1 MTEGTVGDTMAEVE
15 FRQVCK
21 VYDKKVR
28 AVQELS
34 FVCRSGEFFAIL
46 GPSGC
51 GKTSSLRMLAGLE
64 EISEGDVLIG
74 GKRVNDLS
82 SRERNVAMSFENYGL
97 YPNFTIFDNIAY
109 PLRIHRVPEEEIKDK
124 VCAIARKLRL
134 TNVLTFQPAAL
145 SSGQKQRVSIA
156 RALVRNPDVTI
167 MDEPLSHLDARMRS
181 NMRSVIKRLHD
192 QLGLTTIYV
201 THDQIEAMTMAD
213 HILIMDQGRMQ
224 QIGTPDEVYYRP
236 VNLFVAGFIG
246 TPQMNLIESVIR
258 REDGELRVVKD
269 GALFEPVRRYGDNIR
284 EGAQVVFGVRPHDV
298 EISHEP
304 LEDYRRGSVY
314 VVEALGETTIV
325 SIRAGDTILRA
336 ERDGHLTDWLS
347 DDEIY
352 FRISPERIHLFDG
365 ESGLRIIPAD
375 EKEQ

>member
-1 MTEGTVGDTMAEVE
+1 MAEIE

-28 AVQELS
+28 AVEQLS
-34 FVCRSGEFFAIL
+34 FVCRNGDFFAIL

-74 GKRVNDLS
+74 GRRVNDLTP
-82 SRERNVAMSFENYGL
+82 RERNVAMSFENYGL
-97 YPNFTIFDNIAY
+97 YPDFTIFDNIAY
-109 PLRIHRVPEEEIKDK
+109 PLRIHKVPDGEIKEK
-124 VCAIARKLRL
+124 VRAIAHKLRL
-134 TNVLTFQPAAL
+134 TNVLSFKPAAL

-213 HILIMDQGRMQ
+213 KILIMDQGRMQ
-224 QIGTPDEVYYRP
+224 QVGTPDEVYYYP

-246 TPQMNLIESVIR
+246 TPQMNLVESTICGEGGRAAAV
-258 REDGELRVVKD
+258 REGVFTVDVS
-269 GALFEPVRRYGDNIR
+269 RYGDHVQP
-284 EGAQVVFGVRPHDV
+284 GQKVTFGIRPHDV
-298 EISHEP
+298 KVAHEELP
-304 LEDYRRGSVY
+304 GYTAGTVY
-314 VVEALGETTIV
+314 VVEALGETTII
-325 SIRAGDTILRA
+325 SIKLGDTILRS
-336 ERDGHLTDWLS
+336 EQDGHLTEWHS
-347 DDEIY
+347 DDRIY
-352 FRISPERIHLFDG
+352 FHMDPGDIHLFDG
-365 ESGLRIIPAD
+365 ESGLRIRPLNEGKD
-375 EKEQ
+375 L

>member
-1 MTEGTVGDTMAEVE
+1 MAEIE
-15 FRQVCK
+15 FRQVYK

-28 AVQELS
+28 AVEQLS
-34 FVCRSGEFFAIL
+34 FTCKNKEFFAIL

-64 EISEGDVLIG
+64 DVSEGDVLIG
-74 GKRVNDLS
+74 GRRVNDLTP
-82 SRERNVAMSFENYGL
+82 RERNVAMSFENYGL
-97 YPNFTIFDNIAY
+97 YPDFTIFDNIAY
-109 PLRIHRVPEEEIKDK
+109 PLRIHKVPDSEIKEK
-124 VCAIARKLRL
+124 VHEIAYKLRL
-134 TNVLTFQPAAL
+134 TNVLHFKPAAL

-213 HILIMDQGRMQ
+213 KILIMDWGCMQ
-224 QIGTPDEVYYRP
+224 QVGTPDEVYYYP

-246 TPQMNLIESVIR
+246 SPQMNLVESDISNENGCIAAV
-258 REDGELRVVKD
+258 REGVFAVDVS
-269 GALFEPVRRYGDNIR
+269 RYGDRVWAGQKVTLGI
-284 EGAQVVFGVRPHDV
+284 RPHDV
-298 EISHEP
+298 RVSHVKMSG
-304 LEDYRRGSVY
+304 YTAGTVY
-314 VVEALGETTIV
+314 VIEALGETTII
-325 SIRAGDTILRA
+325 SIKIGDTILRA
-336 ERDGHLTDWLS
+336 EQDGHLTEWKS

-352 FRISPERIHLFDG
+352 FYMDPDDIHLFDDVG
-365 ESGLRIIPAD
+365 GQRIHPLN
-375 EKEQ
+375 EGKNL

>member
-1 MTEGTVGDTMAEVE
+1 MAEVE

-21 VYDKKVR
+21 VYGKKVR

-64 EISEGDVLIG
+64 EINKGDIFIG

-97 YPNFTIFDNIAY
+97 YPDFTVFDNIAY
-109 PLRIHRVPEEEIKDK
+109 PLRIHHAPDTEINEK
-124 VCAIARKLRL
+124 VRSIARKLRL
-134 TNVLTFQPAAL
+134 TNVLTYKPTAL

-181 NMRSVIKRLHD
+181 NMRSIIKRLHD
-192 QLGLTTIYV
+192 QLRLTTIYV

-213 HILIMDQGRMQ
+213 QILIMDEGRMQ
-224 QIGTPDEVYYRP
+224 QIGTPDEVYYYP

-246 TPQMNLIESVIR
+246 TPQMNLIESEIR
-258 REDGELRVVKD
+258 LDGGTPKV
-269 GALFEPVRRYGDNIR
+269 AR
-284 EGAQVVFGVRPHDV
+284 EGAFSVDASRYRGKATDGMPVTFGVRPHDV
-298 EISHEP
+298 EISRTP
-304 LEDYRRGSVY
+304 DDGFVKGNVY
-314 VVEALGETTIV
+314 VVEALGENTIV
-325 SIRAGDTILRA
+325 SIQIGDTLIQS
-336 ERDGHLTDWLS
+336 EQNGHLTDWNF
-347 DDEIY
+347 DDAIY
-352 FRISPERIHLFDG
+352 FRINPDRIHLFYK
-365 ESGLRIIPAD
+365 ESGERMIPEG
-375 EKEQ
+375 EKPQQ